1 MMSSVLSL
9 SKGRTL
15 HNAITDV
22 PGIKVGHATNL
33 EALTGCTVVLCEDGA
48 VGGVDQRGGAPGTR
62 ETDALYPMH
71 LVQRAHAVV
80 LAGGSAFGL
89 EAATGVVRYLEERG
103 VGFDTRVAKVPIV
116 PAAILFDLS
125 LGDSKVRPDAA
136 MGYAACQAASD
147 GPVAEGNVGAGTG
160 ATVGKILG
168 LGQAMKSGLGTA
180 SVHLGSVLSLSK
192 GGGLLVG
199 AIVAVN
205 AFGDVIDPRT
215 GEILAGARALGG
227 GGAFA
232 NTLAVMK
239 TLVGKAILR
248 FADRG
253 NTVIGVVATNARLN
267 KEEANIVARMAHD
280 GLARAIRPSHTMF
293 DGDTIFALATGKKK
307 ADVNTVGAY
316 AAEMMATAIV
326 RAVKAAEG
334 VGELPAWRDVV
345 DKRLNLFNKMRQSRG
360 RPRFP
365 TRSPAEWMNGKGP
378 RAG

>member
-1 MMSSVLSL
+1 MR
-9 SKGRTL
+9 RTL

-33 EALTGCTVVLCEDGA
+33 EALTGCTVVLCEEGA

-71 LVQRAHAVV
+71 LVQKAHAVV
-80 LAGGSAFGL
+80 LSGGSAFGL

-103 VGFDTRVAKVPIV
+103 IGFDTRVAKVPIV

-136 MGYAACQAASD
+136 MGYAACQAATD

-180 SVHLGSVLSLSK
+180 SINLGSVLSLSK

-205 AFGDVIDPRT
+205 AFGDVVDPNT
-215 GEILAGARALGG
+215 GEILAGARALRGG
-227 GGAFA
+227 GFA

-239 TLVGKAILR
+239 TLVGKTILR
-248 FADRG
+248 FAARG
-253 NTVIGVVATNARLN
+253 NTVIGVVATNARLS
-267 KEEANIVARMAHD
+267 KEEANVVARMAHD
-280 GLARAIRPSHTMF
+280 GLARAVRPSHTML

-307 ADVNTVGAY
+307 ADVNIVGAY
-316 AAEMMATAIV
+316 AAEAMAMAIV

-334 VGELPAWRDVV
+334 AGGLPAWRE
-345 DKRLNLFNKMRQSRG
+345 LSQALPQQ
-360 RPRFP
+360 
-365 TRSPAEWMNGKGP
+365 A
-378 RAG
+378 A